1 MNYGRTYTVTDIDAI
16 KRNTLNVRRK
26 IGSECKLLTVVKA
39 DAYGHGA
46 VMVSKALCDIS
57 DFFGVASVDEG
68 AELRREGIKKPVLV
82 LGYSDDGDIGKA
94 IEEDISL
101 SVFTLGT
108 ARKISQK
115 AKSLGKTANIHIAV
129 DTGMSRIGF
138 MPTAENALTVKEISL
153 LPFVR
158 IEGIFSHFAKA
169 DESDLSDAKA
179 QREKFKAFI
188 KEIEKLG
195 VGVGIRHINN
205 SGAIMNFD
213 ESFDMVRSGIVTYG
227 MYPSGDV
234 DKEKLHIEPALSW
247 KTHVFCIR
255 RIEKGTEISYGGT
268 YTAER
273 DMVIATLPVGYADG
287 YPRCLSNKG
296 RVLIHGQFAPIV
308 GRVCMDF
315 MMVDVTDICTVGEG
329 DTVTL
334 VGRDGEKVLSME
346 EVADEAHSF
355 NYELPCR
362 ITRRVTR
369 VYKIGDEEITGNP
382 I

>member
-1 MNYGRTYTVTDIDAI
+1 
-16 KRNTLNVRRK
+16 
-26 IGSECKLLTVVKA
+26 
-39 DAYGHGA
+39 
-46 VMVSKALCDIS
+46 
-57 DFFGVASVDEG
+57 
-68 AELRREGIKKPVLV
+68 
-82 LGYSDDGDIGKA
+82 
-94 IEEDISL
+94 
-101 SVFTLGT
+101 
-108 ARKISQK
+108 
-115 AKSLGKTANIHIAV
+115 
-129 DTGMSRIGF
+129 
-138 MPTAENALTVKEISL
+138 
-153 LPFVR
+153 
-158 IEGIFSHFAKA
+158 
-169 DESDLSDAKA
+169 
-179 QREKFKAFI
+179 
-188 KEIEKLG
+188 
-195 VGVGIRHINN
+195 
-205 SGAIMNFD
+205 MNFD